1 MIITRDMLS
10 ARCVLFVCLIFLMPH
25 AAHSQTVE
33 KRELCGMLHGP
44 GAAEPI
50 KRETADRVMTIP
62 IDSSAFRGKRIA
74 DNLEPAGRAPGAGRR
89 TLREN

>member
-33 KRELCGMLHGP
+33 KRELGIVRGP
-44 GAAEPI
+44 GEAGPI
-50 KRETADRVMTIP
+50 KREGRPGYDHPDQFIGIP
-62 IDSSAFRGKRIA
+62 AKKIA
-74 DNLEPAGRAPGAGRR
+74 DNLEPVIEHPDQFDEVGK
-89 TLREN
+89 N